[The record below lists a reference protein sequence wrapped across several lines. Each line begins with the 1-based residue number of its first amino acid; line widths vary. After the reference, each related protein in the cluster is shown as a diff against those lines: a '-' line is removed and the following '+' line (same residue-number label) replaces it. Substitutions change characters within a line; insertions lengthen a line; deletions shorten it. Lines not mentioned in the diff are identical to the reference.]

1 MIKVE
6 GNFKPSAD
14 SRTVFSGDLFL
25 FVKTYL
31 NTAGGTEN
39 EAIIYAD
46 QTIKEQLGA
55 VRLPDFK
62 AEELVGGT
70 GANEYEKILDK
81 VQDLAIANFQTFNQG
96 VSFSKVLPLDPPAPE
111 VEEVPAGE

>member
-1 MIKVE
+1 MIKVQ

-14 SRTVFSGDLFL
+14 SRTVFAGDLFL

-46 QTIKEQLGA
+46 QSITEQVGA
-55 VRLPDFK
+55 VRLPNYS
-62 AEELVGGT
+62 AEELVGGA
-70 GANEYEKILDK
+70 GANEYEKIIDK
-81 VQDLAIANFQTFNQG
+81 VQDLAIANFKTFNQG
-96 VSFSKVLPLDPPAPE
+96 VTFSKVLPTQPEAPVE
-111 VEEVPAGE
+111 DAVVEE